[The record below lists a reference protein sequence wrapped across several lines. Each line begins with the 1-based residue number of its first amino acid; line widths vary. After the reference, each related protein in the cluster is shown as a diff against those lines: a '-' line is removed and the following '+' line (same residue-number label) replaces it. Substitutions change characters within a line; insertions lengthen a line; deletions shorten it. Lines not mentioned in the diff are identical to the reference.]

1 MRSNLVKKI
10 GWTLLIALVAI
21 QFYRPELN
29 TAEPGHLDVFLEET
43 NPPEEVREILSG
55 ACYDCHSNQTTYPWY
70 SQVAPVSY
78 WLADHIDHGKG
89 NLNFSEWSGYP
100 ADRKDHK
107 LEEIVEEVKSGEMPL
122 NSYTWAHSEARLSE
136 TERQALVAWADRT
149 RALYTL
155 NARPE

>member
-1 MRSNLVKKI
+1 MRSNLAKKI
-10 GWTLLIALVAI
+10 GWTLLVALVAI
-21 QFYRPELN
+21 QFYRPERN
-29 TAEPGHLDVFLEET
+29 TAETGHLDTFLEET
-43 NPPEEVREILSG
+43 NPPEQVREILSG

-70 SQVAPVSY
+70 SQVAPVSF

-89 NLNFSEWSGYP
+89 HLNFSEWSGYP

-122 NSYTWAHSEARLSE
+122 NSYTWVHGEARLSE
-136 TERQALVAWADRT
+136 EERQALVAWADRT
-149 RALYTL
+149 RALYSL